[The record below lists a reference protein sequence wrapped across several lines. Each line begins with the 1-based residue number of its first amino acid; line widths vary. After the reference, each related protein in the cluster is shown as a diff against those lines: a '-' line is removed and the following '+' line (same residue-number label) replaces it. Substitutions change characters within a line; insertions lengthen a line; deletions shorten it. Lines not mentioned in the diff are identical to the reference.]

1 MSDISIKQEHQ
12 LPLQQAK
19 DAAQKVAD
27 KMATEFDMTTQWDG
41 DVLSFQRSGVAGT
54 LALSEKEA
62 QIDITLDFLFK
73 AFASTLEEKVA
84 RNMKKFFVEAA

>member
-1 MSDISIKQEHQ
+1 MADISIRQEHQ

-27 KMATEFDMTTQWDG
+27 KMAAEFDMTTQWDG
-41 DVLSFQRSGVAGT
+41 DTLSFKRSGVAGT
-54 LALSEKEA
+54 LALREKEA

-73 AFASTLEEKVA
+73 AFTGPLQEKVA
-84 RNMKKFFVEAA
+84 RNMKKYFAEAA

>member
-12 LPLQQAK
+12 LPLQEAK

-27 KMATEFDMTTQWDG
+27 KMAAEFDMTTQWDG

-54 LALSEKEA
+54 LALREKEA

-84 RNMKKFFVEAA
+84 RNMKKFFVETA